1 MVLKLIYSF
10 WISAHL
16 AVTQYGFLVT
26 WWILWGY
33 NRVLKQ
39 VIMTYLWDH
48 TARSDTV
55 INANHT
61 LVIRVLSSPQIV
73 LIAHVVGPLI
83 HHEAATLHPDGV
95 ASVEVGVK
103 IGTVAAA
110 LMRAPLE
117 VSVFVK
123 NDLQKQ
129 QAHTDTFLQS
139 AVRSHKNRSF
149 VKPQH
154 FVSLPFPWL
163 CWHQT
168 LLPVLSLSQATVLY
182 KKERKK
188 GLLCDCT
195 A

>member
-1 MVLKLIYSF
+1 
-10 WISAHL
+10 
-16 AVTQYGFLVT
+16 
-26 WWILWGY
+26 
-33 NRVLKQ
+33 
-39 VIMTYLWDH
+39 MTYLWDH

-154 FVSLPFPWL
+154 LVSLPFPWL

-182 KKERKK
+182 KKERKE

>member
-1 MVLKLIYSF
+1 
-10 WISAHL
+10 
-16 AVTQYGFLVT
+16 
-26 WWILWGY
+26 
-33 NRVLKQ
+33 
-39 VIMTYLWDH
+39 MTYLWDH

-129 QAHTDTFLQS
+129 QAHTDTF
-139 AVRSHKNRSF
+139 F
-149 VKPQH
+149 TE
-154 FVSLPFPWL
+154 
-163 CWHQT
+163 C
-168 LLPVLSLSQATVLY
+168 
-182 KKERKK
+182 
-188 GLLCDCT
+188 C
-195 A
+195 